1 MIDPDPHPPV
11 HHARPPLVAVV
22 DDDPDILDLVS
33 LHLTKA
39 GMKVKGFGDAEKFYR
54 TLRQEVP
61 DLVILDLMLPDS
73 DGLEICRHLR
83 GDKALSAIPVI
94 MLTAKADEIDR
105 VLGLEMG
112 ADDYI
117 TKPFSTKELI
127 ARVRAVLRRGKP
139 REQGLG
145 LERIEIDGLVIDA
158 GRHEV
163 LVGGVPADL
172 TAVEFR
178 ILHLLASKVGWV
190 FSRDNILDH
199 LWGHDKA
206 VTDRTVD
213 VHVRHVRE
221 KLGDAAGMVKNVRGV
236 GYKLEP

>member
-1 MIDPDPHPPV
+1 LIDPDPQLPV
-11 HHARPPLVAVV
+11 HTLPAVVAVV

-39 GMKVKGFGDAEKFYR
+39 GMKVKGFADAEQFYR
-54 TLRQEVP
+54 GLRKEVP

-83 GDKALSAIPVI
+83 GDKGFSVIPII
-94 MLTAKADEIDR
+94 MVTAKADEIDR

-127 ARVRAVLRRGKP
+127 ARVRAVLRRGRPKN
-139 REQGLG
+139 QDQNF
-145 LERIEIDGLVIDA
+145 ERIEIDGLVIDV

-178 ILHLLASKVGWV
+178 IMNLLS
-190 FSRDNILDH
+190 
-199 LWGHDKA
+199 
-206 VTDRTVD
+206 
-213 VHVRHVRE
+213 
-221 KLGDAAGMVKNVRGV
+221 
-236 GYKLEP
+236 